1 MENSGNY
8 ACGSPGKR
16 LNVLNMLASRQV
28 YTNCQTSA
36 LFLSGTRAA
45 KGILQDCGQRLFVIF
60 SAYHLASIQAFVSEP
75 RNILKA
81 LILDLF
87 EMSFPERVVTLRK
100 QKGWTQQQL
109 ADEVGVRVLQIR
121 RYESGASQPTL
132 DVIRRLA
139 LALGATTDELIFGKD
154 ERGPDEELRL
164 QFEAIS
170 RFTPEEKKIAKAV
183 LESLILKHDAN
194 RFSASG

>member
-1 MENSGNY
+1 
-8 ACGSPGKR
+8 
-16 LNVLNMLASRQV
+16 
-28 YTNCQTSA
+28 
-36 LFLSGTRAA
+36 
-45 KGILQDCGQRLFVIF
+45 
-60 SAYHLASIQAFVSEP
+60 
-75 RNILKA
+75 
-81 LILDLF
+81 
-87 EMSFPERVVTLRK
+87 MSFPERVVTLRK

>member
-1 MENSGNY
+1 MALE
-8 ACGSPGKR
+8 R
-16 LNVLNMLASRQV
+16 L
-28 YTNCQTSA
+28 
-36 LFLSGTRAA
+36 
-45 KGILQDCGQRLFVIF
+45 IF
-60 SAYHLASIQAFVSEP
+60 DMS
-75 RNILKA
+75 
-81 LILDLF
+81 

-132 DVIRRLA
+132 DAIRRLA
-139 LALGATTDELIFGKD
+139 LALGVTTDELIFDKD

-164 QFEAIS
+164 QFEAIT
-170 RFTPEEKKIAKAV
+170 RFTPEEKKVAKAV

-194 RFSASG
+194 RFSAAG